1 MLRFALKDLAYVVLK
16 MLRIINPIKRY
27 KSMKLSVKLSIVF
40 SIILVSAV
48 VIVKSLSSGELKQT
62 KGKVISVSKGGVNDA
77 VFKIDNDQRT
87 FYINR
92 GFENINEKTLM
103 SLVGTNAVFYFHDS
117 WTPLDP
123 FNQGSKH
130 IVRLEN
136 NQHIIFYQYNPI

>member
-1 MLRFALKDLAYVVLK
+1 
-16 MLRIINPIKRY
+16 
-27 KSMKLSVKLSIVF
+27 MKLLLKP
-40 SIILVSAV
+40 SIIFVILLVSVV
-48 VIVKSLSSGELKQT
+48 VIVNSTKFGELKQK
-62 KGKVISVSKGGVNDA
+62 KGKIISVSKGGVNDA

-103 SLVGTNAVFYFHDS
+103 SLVCTNAVFYFHES

-123 FNQGSKH
+123 FNQASKH

-136 NQHIIFYQYNPI
+136 NQNIIFYQYNPI

>member
-1 MLRFALKDLAYVVLK
+1 M
-16 MLRIINPIKRY
+16 KR
-27 KSMKLSVKLSIVF
+27 SFNLSIVCV
-40 SIILVSAV
+40 ILLVSVV
-48 VIVKSLSSGELKQT
+48 VIVKSSSFGELKHT
-62 KGKVISVSKGGVNDA
+62 KGKVLSVSKGGVNDA

-103 SLVGTNAVFYFHDS
+103 SLVGTNAVFYFNDS

-123 FNQGSKH
+123 FNQASKH

-136 NQHIIFYQYNPI
+136 NQKLIFYLYDPF

>member
-1 MLRFALKDLAYVVLK
+1 M
-16 MLRIINPIKRY
+16 IRY
-27 KSMKLSVKLSIVF
+27 KSMKLSLKLSIVF
-40 SIILVSAV
+40 AIILGSVV
-48 VIVKSLSSGELKQT
+48 VIVKSSSSGELNQT

-92 GFENINEKTLM
+92 GFEYINEKTLM
-103 SLVGTNAVFYFHDS
+103 SLVGTNAVFDFYES

-123 FNQGSKH
+123 FNQASKH

-136 NQHIIFYQYNPI
+136 NQKLIFYRYKPF